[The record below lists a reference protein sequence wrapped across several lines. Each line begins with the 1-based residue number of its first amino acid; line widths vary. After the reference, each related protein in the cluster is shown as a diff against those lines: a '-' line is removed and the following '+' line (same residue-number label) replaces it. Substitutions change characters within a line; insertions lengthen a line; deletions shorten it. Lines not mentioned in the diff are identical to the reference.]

1 MSSRR
6 YFSRSPVPG
15 ERSRSSR
22 PPGYRALSPNRSSH
36 GRNYY
41 SRSRTIVNGSMPSH
55 HLSSSGSRG
64 WSRPIEPSIQGT
76 ATAGSERKE
85 VSSLLSLNELPAR
98 ERLLVPEV
106 LDAEETTVVEKTI
119 DAFKSRGHFDDF
131 RKEFLDAMEK
141 MVVFN

>member
-1 MSSRR
+1 
-6 YFSRSPVPG
+6 
-15 ERSRSSR
+15 
-22 PPGYRALSPNRSSH
+22 
-36 GRNYY
+36 
-41 SRSRTIVNGSMPSH
+41 MPSH

-64 WSRPIEPSIQGT
+64 WSRPIEPSIQAT

-141 MVVFN
+141 MVVFK